1 MSNVA
6 VDYNA
11 LFPIRPVVERFV
23 YSPFCHGIG
32 CPDRVLADLL
42 LEGAKALVAVS
53 DNWADRDVPDKLVKF
68 SGFVVLARARIA
80 WLYVKDVRLPMDDG
94 TEWRLRGRG
103 VGKALLAAAG
113 FTKPGPVPLLF
124 DVPAARSAARRF
136 ERGGWVITFPITNQ
150 ETAA

>member
-1 MSNVA
+1 VPNVA
-6 VDYNA
+6 VDYSDLVQA
-11 LFPIRPVVERFV
+11 RPVVERFV
-23 YSPFCHGIG
+23 YSPFCHGIA
-32 CPDRVLADLL
+32 CPDSVLTDLL

-53 DNWADRDVPDKLVKF
+53 DNWAVRDVPDKQVKF
-68 SGFVVLARARIA
+68 SGFVVVARGRIA

-113 FTKPGPVPLLF
+113 FSKPGPISMLF
-124 DVPAARSAARRF
+124 DVPAARRAAGRF
-136 ERGGWVITFPITNQ
+136 SRSGWVITFPATKE